1 MKAIG
6 FNTAQRGDIIL
17 NTVAARSLKEIYP
30 TAHFTLA
37 VAPEY
42 ADMRDLFARHP
53 YIDEFHVY
61 HSHDG
66 TDQIDQLFRRE
77 QGLYDVVFSGTPA
90 HTIEPWWMIHHQAAE
105 VCLMNGLSVPSDIQ
119 CVLTLPT
126 DIPDNKSYIGLQP
139 YAGWQDWPNKKSFTV
154 ARATELVVA
163 IRALGYQVLQFGGPE
178 EPTLDGATKFEGT
191 YFDSMRHML
200 GCRALVTTDSGR
212 CWAASAYSFPTLGLY
227 SNSYY
232 GPQFIHNIQP
242 INPNARYLD
251 VDLVVNL
258 PLDQIIATLKE
269 TIA

>member
-17 NTVAARSLKEIYP
+17 NTVAARSLKQIYP

-37 VAPEY
+37 IAPEY
-42 ADMRDLFARHP
+42 ADMRDLFVHHP

-61 HSHDG
+61 RSHDG
-66 TDQIDQLFRRE
+66 TDQIDQQFRRE
-77 QGLYDVVFSGTPA
+77 QGLYDVVFNGTPA
-90 HTIEPWWMIHHQAAE
+90 HTIDRWWMIRHQAEE
-105 VCLMNGLSVPSDIQ
+105 VCLMNGLPIPSDIQ
-119 CVLTLPT
+119 CVLSMPN
-126 DIPDNKSYIGLQP
+126 DVPDNKTFIGLQP
-139 YAGWQDWPNKKSFTV
+139 FGGWQDWPNKKSFSL
-154 ARATELVVA
+154 ARANEVVA
-163 IRALGYQVLQFGGPE
+163 AIKALGFNVLQFGGE
-178 EPTLDGATKFEGT
+178 AEPTLEGATKFTGS

-200 GCRALVTTDSGR
+200 GCEALVTTDSGR

-232 GPQFIHNIQP
+232 GPEYVRNIQP

-251 VDLVVNL
+251 ADLVVNL
-258 PLDQIIATLKE
+258 PIDQIITTLKE